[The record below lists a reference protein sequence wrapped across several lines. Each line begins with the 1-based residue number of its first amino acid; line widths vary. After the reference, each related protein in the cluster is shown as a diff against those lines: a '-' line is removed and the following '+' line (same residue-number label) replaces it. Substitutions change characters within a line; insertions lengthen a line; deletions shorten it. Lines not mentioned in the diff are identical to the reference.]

1 MQNVRPT
8 FLTVLC
14 ILTFIGSAWN
24 IYNGIGN
31 YTASDLSAG
40 LVDEQFE
47 KAQERI
53 EDQEGGDVAGKM
65 IESVRS
71 SMTSENLKNQ
81 GIATAITGILT
92 LIGAV
97 LMWGLRRTGF
107 YVYLVGA
114 VAAVV
119 APMFIFGG
127 ITGAIMAGGAAFI
140 GILFVVLYALNLK
153 HLH

>member
-8 FLTVLC
+8 FLTILC
-14 ILTFIGSAWN
+14 VLTFIGSAWN
-24 IYNGIGN
+24 IYNGIAN
-31 YTASDLSAG
+31 YTTSDFSASI
-40 LVDEQFE
+40 VDEQFE
-47 KAQERI
+47 QVQDRL
-53 EDQEGGDVAGKM
+53 EDQEGGEAAGQM

-71 SMTSENLKNQ
+71 SMTPENLKNQ
-81 GIATAITGILT
+81 GLATSITGVIT

-107 YVYLVGA
+107 FIYVVGA
-114 VAAVV
+114 VAGVA

-127 ITGAIMAGGAAFI
+127 VTGAIMAGGAAFI